1 MKPGN
6 LLWLAFA
13 GVMFLAFAPH
23 IVADEHSA
31 AASTEAGAA
40 PAQAKALDW
49 YAGETVLDR
58 QSDGHFYADANVEG
72 VPVHFLVDTGASM
85 IALTAEDATDAGL
98 TWNDDDLRV
107 VARGASG
114 QILGVPATLNEVSL
128 GGFSTRGVPAIIIPQ
143 GLPVSLLGQS
153 FLSRLGKMDV
163 VGDKMT
169 LGDTQ

>member
-1 MKPGN
+1 MSQSQDTISKVPLVSVVMATYNGE
-6 LLWLAFA
+6 AFIA
-13 GVMFLAFAPH
+13 
-23 IVADEHSA
+23 
-31 AASTEAGAA
+31 EAI
-40 PAQAKALDW
+40 QS
-49 YAGETVLDR
+49 VLDR